1 MNRKEIIEYL
11 KRFKEENKNKYHIER
26 LGVFGSVARDT
37 ANDNSDI
44 DIVVVLTK
52 QDLFEIIGIKQDL
65 EENLKLPVDI
75 VSYREKMNPFLKNR
89 IDKEAVYVW
98 QRTC

>member
-26 LGVFGSVARDT
+26 LGIFGSVARNT
-37 ANDNSDI
+37 ANNNSDI

-52 QDLFEIIGIKQDL
+52 QDLFEIIGIKQSL
-65 EENLKLPVDI
+65 EENLKFPVDV
-75 VSYREKMNPFLKNR
+75 VSYREKMNSFLKKR
-89 IDKEAVYVW
+89 IDKEAVYV
-98 QRTC
+98 